1 MADNQFDPDIYE
13 KPDKLMVV
21 LEVYK
26 THSELL
32 KAMTQIDLRIM
43 GGYITIHIVSAGFI
57 LSHNGNFGGWALF
70 GIVTMS
76 TAVFIIAYKFIALSF
91 IRRGEAARIIKNTNV
106 ALGLREEG
114 LFLRKKRL
122 HFYLADT
129 KDTEYKRRMRRMR
142 RMLRRMRH
150 MLRRIF
156 KPTPAHRPWRNYYQ
170 FGIIVGWL
178 SLLLITFSKT

>member
-26 THSELL
+26 THAELL

-57 LSHNGNFGGWALF
+57 LSHNGIFGGWALF

-76 TAVFIIAYKFIALSF
+76 TVVFIIAYKFIALSF
-91 IRRGEAARIIKNTNV
+91 IRRGEVTQIIKNANV
-106 ALGLREEG
+106 ALGLRKKDF
-114 LFLRKKRL
+114 FLREKRL

-129 KDTEYKRRMRRMR
+129 KDTENKRRMRRLLRRMRRMR
-142 RMLRRMRH
+142 RMLRRTRHMRH

-156 KPTPAHRPWRNYYQ
+156 KPTPAHRRAMPESW
-170 FGIIVGWL
+170 
-178 SLLLITFSKT
+178 